1 MNISTLFKTIFVLT
15 IVALIIVLTFMI
27 VFLVSNK
34 NTINPVD
41 DSNFI
46 PTHTT
51 EPMVKTQ
58 KSIEEQIYDILIQ
71 KGFSSTVA
79 CGIMGNMKAESNMI
93 PNNLQNSYN
102 YKFEMT
108 DEEYTMNV
116 DCGNL
121 EFVHDKAGYGLL
133 QFTFSGF
140 KKELLNTAKE
150 NNKSISDIEIQ
161 IDVLIK
167 LLNTNEFNSLNR
179 DMNNMETPKEVAIA
193 FMLRFERPANQSEVE
208 QVKRAGYAEEFF
220 SKFN

>member
-15 IVALIIVLTFMI
+15 IISLIIVLTFMI
-27 VFLVSNK
+27 VFLMLNK
-34 NTINPVD
+34 NTTNSVD

-51 EPMVKTQ
+51 EPIVKAQ
-58 KSIEEQIYDILIQ
+58 KSIEEQIYNILIQ

-79 CGIMGNMKAESNMI
+79 CGIMGNMKAESDMI

-102 YKFEMT
+102 SKFGMT

-121 EFVHDKAGYGLL
+121 EFVYDKAGYGLL
-133 QFTFSGF
+133 QLTFSGF

-150 NNKSISDIEIQ
+150 NNKSISDIETQ

-179 DMNNMETPKEVAIA
+179 DMNNMKTPKEVAIA
-193 FMLRFERPANQSEVE
+193 FMLHFERPANQNETE
-208 QVKRAGYAEEFF
+208 QIKRAGYAEEFF

>member
-15 IVALIIVLTFMI
+15 IISLIIVLTFMI
-27 VFLVSNK
+27 VFLMSNK
-34 NTINPVD
+34 NITNSVD

-46 PTHTT
+46 LTYTT
-51 EPMVKTQ
+51 EPIVKAQ
-58 KSIEEQIYDILIQ
+58 KSIEEQIYNILIQ

-102 YKFEMT
+102 SKFGMT
-108 DEEYTMNV
+108 DEEYTTNV

-121 EFVHDKAGYGLL
+121 EFVYDKAGYGLL
-133 QFTFSGF
+133 QLTFSGF

-150 NNKSISDIEIQ
+150 NNKSISDIETQ

-179 DMNNMETPKEVAIA
+179 DMNNMKTPKEVAIA
-193 FMLRFERPANQSEVE
+193 FMLHFERPANHNEAE
-208 QVKRAGYAEEFF
+208 QIKRAGYAEEFF